1 MWASNLHLPLCLSKR
16 GTRPEFVN
24 SERGNIKAGERVG
37 WGGGMRRKKKK
48 NRERGGGGGGLLEGA
63 ATSEPHESPPAHCLV
78 SREMSTFT
86 VS

>member
-24 SERGNIKAGERVG
+24 RRGGTSKREGEGEKTHTQG
-37 WGGGMRRKKKK
+37 WGGG
-48 NRERGGGGGGLLEGA
+48 GCHL
-63 ATSEPHESPPAHCLV
+63 SPPPAHCLV

-86 VS
+86 AS